1 MSTIVIKDAFL
12 IDGTRAVPSKN
23 ATIVVEGNKISNVI
37 KSEEKF
43 NIPKGDDVNIIDAK
57 GKVVMPGLI
66 DSHLHMKGGSERD
79 YYMIPLRDNGLARA
93 MKAIPRLKK
102 TLEMGFTTIR
112 DGGSGFSW
120 FEVALRDAI
129 ERGDIV
135 GPRYLTTGYHLTV
148 TGGHGLSLPPW
159 FGKYNP
165 EETTGMQ
172 CDGPDEWRKAARLN
186 IYRGTDNIKIVASRG
201 FLSAGLSTVRVGDF
215 GPVTAPPTVEEMR
228 AAIDEAHKMGKKT
241 SAHANGPFAI
251 KKAIEAG
258 IDSIVH
264 GFYMDEECAE
274 FMVKNNIILEA
285 TTLCVRLAAKYGRG
299 NLLDAMVDKAQ
310 EYISIKEK
318 EFQMILRKKVKIS
331 FATDSGV
338 PYMCHGDNAKELSS
352 MVELGMLPMEAILT
366 ATKNASEAIGLE
378 DKIGTIEKGKL
389 ADILIVEG
397 NPLDD
402 IKILESEEN
411 IKLVMKEGK
420 IYVNR

>member
-66 DSHLHMKGGSERD
+66 DSHLHMKGGGETRD

-201 FLSAGLSTVRVGDF
+201 FLSAGTAGDA
-215 GPVTAPPTVEEMR
+215 GLVAAPPTVEEMR

-274 FMVKNNIILEA
+274 LMVKNNIILEPTIRVMQA
-285 TTLCVRLAAKYGRG
+285 GAEHGKGDFPDEIVERERRF
-299 NLLDAMVDKAQ
+299 V
-310 EYISIKEK
+310 SIRVK
-318 EFQMILRKKVKIS
+318 EFEMILKKGVKIS
-331 FATDSGV
+331 FATDSGL

-352 MVELGMLPMEAILT
+352 MVELGMSSMEAILT

-411 IKLVMKEGK
+411 IKLVMKEGR
-420 IYVNR
+420 IYVRR